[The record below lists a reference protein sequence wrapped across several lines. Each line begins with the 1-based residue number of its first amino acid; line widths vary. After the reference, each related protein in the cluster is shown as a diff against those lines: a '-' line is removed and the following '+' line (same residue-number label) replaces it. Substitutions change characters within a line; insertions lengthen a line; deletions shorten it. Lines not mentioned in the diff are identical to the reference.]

1 MLNNYSILA
10 VIPARGGSKSI
21 PGKNLC
27 KIGENSLVSIAAQ
40 LLNNLD
46 FVDARILSTDDLDI
60 AAEGLKC
67 GVDVPFIRSKEL
79 STDEANSVD
88 MWRDAWARAEEYY
101 NRKFDISLLLEPTSP
116 MRSADDIYKT
126 IMMLVSEKVGCVVT
140 VSKTP
145 AHFTPHKA
153 LKLTESNDLS
163 FYIEKGEQFSLRQ
176 RIPDFYHRNGICY
189 AVTREHLL
197 NNGLLLEENTKALII
212 DRNVVNIDDPFDLE
226 MARWLFELN
235 E

>member
-21 PGKNLC
+21 KGKNLC
-27 KIGENSLVSIAAQ
+27 KIGENSLVAIAAQ
-40 LLNNLD
+40 LVNNLD
-46 FVDARILSTDDLDI
+46 FVDAKILSTDDLDI

-67 GVDVPFIRSKEL
+67 GVDVPFLRSQEL
-79 STDEANSVD
+79 SNDEANSVD
-88 MWRDAWARAEEYY
+88 MWRDAWKRAEEYY

-116 MRSADDIYKT
+116 MRTADDICKT
-126 IMMLVSEKVGCVVT
+126 IMTLVSEKVGCVVT

-145 AHFTPHKA
+145 AHFTPHKT
-153 LKLTESNDLS
+153 LELTEANDLS

-176 RIPDFYHRNGICY
+176 RIPNFYHRNGICY

-197 NNGLLLEENTKALII
+197 NNGLLLEENTKAVII
-212 DRNVVNIDDPFDLE
+212 DRNVVNIDDPFDLLL
-226 MARWLFELN
+226 ARWLFELN
-235 E
+235 K